1 MINELNKISV
11 LYNEDI
17 KYIKSLY
24 KISLCYGLEEK
35 ESINKIKQFLRR
47 K

>member
-1 MINELNKISV
+1 MINELNKISE

-24 KISLCYGLEEK
+24 NIGLCYGLEEK
-35 ESINKIKQFLRR
+35 DAINKIKQFLRR